1 MPALSQET
9 QKTTTP
15 TAPTRAPEASARQD
29 NRSNA
34 EQAAKVEGGTT
45 NAPLDRAEELLRN
58 GDLLATANHLTAV
71 AAEQRR
77 LWSGGGDR
85 QLLSTALATLA
96 VTQDL
101 IKAQTAKEAGQGAA
115 ATQAARA
122 AMGTLERA
130 VQVPESLRRLLT
142 ALGDSFGAVTVAQPQ
157 AATTTG
163 AATSTD
169 KPTPKPTKPAEASAQ
184 PRAGYD
190 PVLGRSLARR
200 ASSGAPG
207 TVGRCYEFVANAVD
221 DVIGPF
227 LTGGHAYMAA
237 SQFAARPNLF
247 TEISAGGLSSLPAG
261 AIVVWSKGTSRSGH
275 ISVALG
281 DGREA
286 SDHVTSQMTRHYG
299 GGGARVFLPKAKM
312 R

>member
-9 QKTTTP
+9 QKT
-15 TAPTRAPEASARQD
+15 APTTEQARAPAQPARQD
-29 NRSNA
+29 GRSNS
-34 EQAAKVEGGTT
+34 EQAAKVDAGTST
-45 NAPLDRAEELLRN
+45 SALDRAEELLRA
-58 GDLLATANHLTAV
+58 GDLLGTANHLTAV

-101 IKAQTAKEAGQGAA
+101 IQAQTAKEAGQSAA
-115 ATQAARA
+115 ATQAART
-122 AMGTLERA
+122 AMGALSRGA
-130 VQVPESLRRLLT
+130 QVPDDLRRLL
-142 ALGDSFGAVTVAQPQ
+142 AAMGDSFGAVAVIRPQ
-157 AATTTG
+157 AETATGATT
-163 AATSTD
+163 SSD
-169 KPTPKPTKPAEASAQ
+169 RPTPKPTKPAEATAQ

-190 PVLGRSLARR
+190 AVLGRALARR
-200 ASSGAPG
+200 TSSGAPG

-221 DVIGPF
+221 DVIGRLPS
-227 LTGGHAYMAA
+227 GGHAYMAA
-237 SQFAARPNLF
+237 SQFAARPQYF
-247 TEISAGGLSSLPAG
+247 TEISGSGLSSLPAG

-286 SDHVTSQMTRHYG
+286 SDHVTAQMARHYG